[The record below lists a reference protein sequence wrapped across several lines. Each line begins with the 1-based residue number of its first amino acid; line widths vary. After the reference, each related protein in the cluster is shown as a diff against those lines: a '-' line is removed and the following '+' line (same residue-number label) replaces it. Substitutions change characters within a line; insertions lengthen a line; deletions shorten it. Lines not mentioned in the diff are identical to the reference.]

1 MIVIAESDSTTL
13 PDRSRTIGIRNMIE
27 KINSR
32 LKRKKKQRISSRTL
46 AQELDISRTSV
57 RQVLRSDLEFRTYK
71 QRTVPLMTDTEKSK
85 RKKFAN

>member
-1 MIVIAESDSTTL
+1 M
-13 PDRSRTIGIRNMIE
+13 
-27 KINSR
+27 
-32 LKRKKKQRISSRTL
+32 SSRTL